1 MINSVTSYKSS
12 SKPVAVPGIKIFK
25 YTFVKTLPKTF
36 FIYYRTHSHA
46 NWKWNLLYRKR
57 REIRNGTQS
66 LTANW
71 RSRFLFVTKI

>member
-12 SKPVAVPGIKIFK
+12 SKPVAVPVIKILK
-25 YTFVKTLPKTF
+25 YTFVKALPKTF
-36 FIYYRTHSHA
+36 FTHSHA
-46 NWKWNLLYRKR
+46 NLKWNLLYRKR